1 MSLSKTEKKSQFTRG
16 NIAYSSH
23 NCQGPRISCDQVSII
38 GVYGRL
44 AQLEKRAKV
53 AWDGSAKVPSQ
64 NMKCRILKLRD
75 IKNHLP
81 CQ

>member
-1 MSLSKTEKKSQFTRG
+1 M
-16 NIAYSSH
+16 
-23 NCQGPRISCDQVSII
+23 

-44 AQLEKRAKV
+44 DQLEKRAKV
-53 AWDGSAKVPSQ
+53 AGDGSAKVPSQ
-64 NMKCRILKLRD
+64 NMKCGILKLRD